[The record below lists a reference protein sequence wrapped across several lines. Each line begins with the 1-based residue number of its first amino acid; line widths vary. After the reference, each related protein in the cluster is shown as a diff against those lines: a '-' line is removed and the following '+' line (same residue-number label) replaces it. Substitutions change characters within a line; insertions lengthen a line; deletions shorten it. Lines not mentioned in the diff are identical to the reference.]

1 MARIRRLLTGA
12 APLVDVHHRPLPSR
26 GLARPVDDF
35 RSWTVISAALSPVL
49 LTVGWLVAGAF
60 QPPSYS
66 PMRQTV
72 SVMAGYTGTDRWI
85 MTWAMLL
92 TGVCYILTASGMGA
106 LWLPAR
112 ILLVVAG
119 LCSIGI
125 ALSPEPLTGPTAVHL
140 AWTSLG
146 CATIAVWPAIVAW
159 RAPPALAAV
168 SGRNAV
174 VVTAVFA
181 AMAGWVMFEIW
192 FGHDLGLAE
201 RLTASTQ
208 SAWPLAVALTWRR
221 AAGPQ
226 RAAAAT
232 ATVSWPPPEAA
243 PMLHSTAE
251 YGSQG
256 VPQGAPPGRQR

>member
-1 MARIRRLLTGA
+1 MLTGA
-12 APLVDVHHRPLPSR
+12 QPSVDVNGWPWPSR
-26 GLARPVDDF
+26 GLARPPEDV
-35 RSWTVISAALSPVL
+35 RSWTVISSALSPLL
-49 LTVGWLVAGAF
+49 LTIGWLVAGAF

-72 SVMAGYTGTDRWI
+72 SVMAGYTGSDRWI

-92 TGVCYILTASGMGA
+92 TGACYIATASGMPA

-125 ALSPEPLTGPTAVHL
+125 ALSPEPVTGPTAVHL
-140 AWTSLG
+140 AWTTLG
-146 CATIAVWPAIVAW
+146 CATIAVWPALVAW

-174 VVTAVFA
+174 IVTAVFA

-192 FGHDLGLAE
+192 LGHDLGLAE

-208 SAWPLAVALTWRR
+208 SAWPFVVAVVWHR
-221 AAGPQ
+221 ATAPQ
-226 RAAAAT
+226 RAVAAT
-232 ATVSWPPPEAA
+232 GTVGWAPPDAGASALPSA
-243 PMLHSTAE
+243 AE
-251 YGSQG
+251 YGSR
-256 VPQGAPPGRQR
+256 ASPPRAQR

>member
-1 MARIRRLLTGA
+1 MLPGA
-12 APLVDVHHRPLPSR
+12 LAGLAVNGSHRPSRPLVRRPEDV
-26 GLARPVDDF
+26 
-35 RSWTVISAALSPVL
+35 RSWTVVTAALSPVL

-92 TGVCYILTASGMGA
+92 TGACYIATASGMPA

-125 ALSPEPLTGPTAVHL
+125 ALSPEPVTGPTALHL
-140 AWTSLG
+140 AWTTLG

-174 VVTAVFA
+174 IVTVVFA

-208 SAWPLAVALTWRR
+208 SAWPFVVAVVWRR
-221 AAGPQ
+221 AIGPQ
-226 RAAAAT
+226 RALAASGAVAWPSPDAAAS
-232 ATVSWPPPEAA
+232 A
-243 PMLHSTAE
+243 LHSAAE
-251 YGSQG
+251 YGSQ
-256 VPQGAPPGRQR
+256 ASPPGRQR

>member
-1 MARIRRLLTGA
+1 MRMTRIRKLLMGA
-12 APLVDVHHRPLPSR
+12 LPLVDVHDWPWASR
-26 GLARPVDDF
+26 RLVRPVDGI
-35 RSWTVISAALSPVL
+35 RSYTVISAALSPLL
-49 LTVGWLVAGAF
+49 LTIGWLVAGAF

-92 TGVCYILTASGMGA
+92 TGASYIVTASGMGA

-112 ILLVVAG
+112 ILLVIAG

-125 ALSPEPLTGPTAVHL
+125 AMSPEPLTGPTAVHL

-159 RAPPALAAV
+159 RAPPALAAI

-174 VVTAVFA
+174 VVTTVFA
-181 AMAGWVMFEIW
+181 AMACWVMFEIW

-208 SAWPLAVALTWRR
+208 SAWPFVVALAWRR
-221 AAGPQ
+221 ATGPQ
-226 RAAAAT
+226 QVAPAA
-232 ATVSWPPPEAA
+232 ATVSWPPPDTA
-243 PMLHSTAE
+243 PVLHSAAE
-251 YGSQG
+251 YGSQASS
-256 VPQGAPPGRQR
+256 QSRQR

>member
-1 MARIRRLLTGA
+1 MARIKRMLTGA
-12 APLVDVHHRPLPSR
+12 LPPLDVHGWPWAARELT
-26 GLARPVDDF
+26 RPVDGV
-35 RSWTVISAALSPVL
+35 RSWTVITAALSPLL

-60 QPPSYS
+60 QPLSYS

-125 ALSPEPLTGPTAVHL
+125 ALSPEPVTGPTAVHL

-159 RAPPALAAV
+159 RAPPVLAAV
-168 SGRNAV
+168 SGRNAI

-208 SAWPLAVALTWRR
+208 SAWPFVVALTWHR
-221 AAGPQ
+221 ATEPQ
-226 RAAAAT
+226 PVSAAAA
-232 ATVSWPPPEAA
+232 AVSWPPPDTA
-243 PMLHSTAE
+243 PALRSAAE

-256 VPQGAPPGRQR
+256 SSPSRQR

>member
-1 MARIRRLLTGA
+1 MLTGA
-12 APLVDVHHRPLPSR
+12 PPSADVNGLPWPSR
-26 GLARPVDDF
+26 GLARRAGDL
-35 RSWTVISAALSPVL
+35 RSWTVVSAALSPLL

-60 QPPSYS
+60 QPASYS

-92 TGVCYILTASGMGA
+92 TGACYIVTASGMPG

-112 ILLVVAG
+112 ILLVIAG

-125 ALSPEPLTGPTAVHL
+125 ALSPEPVTGPTAVHL
-140 AWTSLG
+140 AWTTLG

-174 VVTAVFA
+174 IVTAVFA

-208 SAWPLAVALTWRR
+208 SAWPFVVAVAWRR
-221 AAGPQ
+221 ATGPE

-232 ATVSWPPPEAA
+232 ETARWAPPDTPASA
-243 PMLHSTAE
+243 LHSAAE
-251 YGSQG
+251 YGAQG
-256 VPQGAPPGRQR
+256 SPPGRQR

>member
-1 MARIRRLLTGA
+1 MARIRRLPTSA
-12 APLVDVHHRPLPSR
+12 VPPVDLRGWPGPSR
-26 GLARPVDDF
+26 QPTRSPEDI
-35 RSWTVISAALSPVL
+35 RSWTVISAALSPLL
-49 LTVGWLVAGAF
+49 LTVGWLVADAF
-60 QPPSYS
+60 QPRSYS

-92 TGVCYILTASGMGA
+92 TGACYMATASGMPG

-119 LCSIGI
+119 LCSVGI
-125 ALSPEPLTGPTAVHL
+125 ALSPEPVTGPTPVHL
-140 AWTSLG
+140 AWTTLG
-146 CATIAVWPAIVAW
+146 CATIAVWPAVVAW

-174 VVTAVFA
+174 IVTAVFA
-181 AMAGWVMFEIW
+181 AMAGSVMFEIW

-201 RLTASTQ
+201 RLTASIQ
-208 SAWPLAVALTWRR
+208 SAWPFVVAVVWRR

-226 RAAAAT
+226 PVT
-232 ATVSWPPPEAA
+232 AVADAVGWMSPDAA
-243 PMLHSTAE
+243 PALRSEAE

-256 VPQGAPPGRQR
+256 SAPGRPR

>member
-1 MARIRRLLTGA
+1 
-12 APLVDVHHRPLPSR
+12 VDV
-26 GLARPVDDF
+26 
-35 RSWTVISAALSPVL
+35 RSWTVVSSALSPLL
-49 LTVGWLVAGAF
+49 LTAGWLVADSV
-60 QPPSYS
+60 QPSSYS

-85 MTWAMLL
+85 MTSAMLL
-92 TGVCYILTASGMGA
+92 TGACYMVTASGMVT

-125 ALSPEPLTGPTAVHL
+125 ALSPEPVSGPTPVHL
-140 AWTSLG
+140 AWTTLG
-146 CATIAVWPAIVAW
+146 CATIAVWPALVAW
-159 RAPPALAAV
+159 RAPPALTAV

-192 FGHDLGLAE
+192 LGHDLGLAE
-201 RLTASTQ
+201 RLTASVQ
-208 SAWPLAVALTWRR
+208 SAWPFVVALAWHR
-221 AAGPQ
+221 ATGPRPALVPAG
-226 RAAAAT
+226 A
-232 ATVSWPPPEAA
+232 VGWSPPDVQPA
-243 PMLHSTAE
+243 LHSATE

-256 VPQGAPPGRQR
+256 SPPPGAG